1 MSFLR
6 DVAAQRYK
14 HPQHTAEMSPTL
26 TQDPDSK
33 MAKSCRCDT
42 PDSGA
47 NVADPEPDVC
57 HTCRGDSSDEMSFIA
72 FFPPVLRP
80 FAQILST
87 SAYKIACGKAVRALL
102 DDLPTGEE
110 TLRTSPYTLDPNFAS
125 R

>member
-1 MSFLR
+1 
-6 DVAAQRYK
+6 
-14 HPQHTAEMSPTL
+14 
-26 TQDPDSK
+26 

-47 NVADPEPDVC
+47 NVADPDPDVC

-110 TLRTSPYTLDPNFAS
+110 TPRTKPYTLILLLDGLFKGQKPLNLQPSNPSAFQPFNPS
-125 R
+125 TLEP